1 MANDISGV
9 GRGAGN
15 TRITGAQSSAGE
27 RGKGEVE
34 NQRGASAP
42 SGDRVSLTGGAEAL
56 RQAETVARE
65 ASGVDPARVEAIRDA
80 IADGRYTIDTAKL
93 AERLIAD
100 EKLLG

>member
-9 GRGAGN
+9 GRSAGN
-15 TRITGAQSSAGE
+15 TRITGPQGPAGE
-27 RGKGEVE
+27 RARGEVG
-34 NQRGASAP
+34 NQTGASAP
-42 SGDRVSLTGGAEAL
+42 GGDRVSLTGGAEAL
-56 RQAETVARE
+56 RQAESIARE

-80 IADGRYTIDTAKL
+80 IAEGRYTIDTAKL